1 MKIEKNSV
9 EILFNPDWIQMQ
21 KNIEYC
27 GRVCYQSRD
36 KITENSYDKF
46 IRNIVKNKHFSVL
59 EHEKITV
66 RFVTDLANSHR
77 IVRHRHA
84 SFSQESTRFN
94 NYKELTFIEDSPEIA
109 ERLSHYYQAIE
120 DNFTE
125 ISESYGVYF
134 AKRLLP
140 KSLKTELIVTANL
153 RTWREI
159 FEKRTTKEND
169 MTIIN
174 LFAKLRTEL
183 AKNMPAVFG
192 DIKQVDMM

>member
-1 MKIEKNSV
+1 MKIERHSI

-27 GRVCYQSRD
+27 GRVCYQSRH
-36 KITENSYDKF
+36 KITDYSYDRF

-66 RFVTDLANSHR
+66 KFITDLANSHR

-94 NYKELTFIEDSPEIA
+94 NYKELTFIEDSPEVGQ
-109 ERLSHYYQAIE
+109 RLSNYYQAIE
-120 DNFTE
+120 DNFAE
-125 ISESYGVYF
+125 IAENYGVYF

-140 KSLKTELIVTANL
+140 KSLKTEIIVTANL
-153 RTWREI
+153 RSWREI
-159 FEKRTTKEND
+159 LEKRTTKDND
-169 MTIIN
+169 FTTVE
-174 LFAKLRTEL
+174 LFAKLRNEF
-183 AKNMPAVFG
+183 AEKMPAVFS
-192 DIKQVDMM
+192 DMTEKKL